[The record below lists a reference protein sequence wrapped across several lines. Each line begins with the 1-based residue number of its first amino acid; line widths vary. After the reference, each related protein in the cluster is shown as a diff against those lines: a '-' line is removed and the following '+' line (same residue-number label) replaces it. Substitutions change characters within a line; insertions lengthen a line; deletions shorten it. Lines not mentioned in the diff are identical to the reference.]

1 MEYTVG
7 SSPRRVAAVNN
18 NSSSSRRGGSSIG
31 SASSQSLSS
40 PSIPMSYST
49 DTSADRLVAGA
60 SPLATTTTLDNEQGG
75 GGEIAVKALSAA
87 YDLPPAYDLHRSSEN
102 NTTAPAGK
110 KYTNYNNNTTTNN
123 NANANSNS
131 TAAAVG
137 GKKGEPSSSLLPS
150 MTRMMAGSSMN
161 GFGSFGTSA
170 SSSKYT
176 TEDSLGDSYYLG
188 EDDDEDNETNL
199 HSSVASLSMSS
210 PNRNGSGSGSR
221 IGGNV
226 HEDGGIA
233 TAAGGG
239 GGGGSSSV
247 MDFFSNN
254 TQHNDTTTTQNNN
267 SNSNNNNA
275 SRDTNIEGS
284 NAVED
289 VTTIIGHNYN
299 TLLTILSN
307 PEAFTDDN
315 SNSNVM
321 MVEHIKQQTQQS
333 TNKYRYTI
341 TKY

>member
-18 NSSSSRRGGSSIG
+18 NSSRSRRGGSSIG
-31 SASSQSLSS
+31 SASSQSSSS

-60 SPLATTTTLDNEQGG
+60 SPLATTTTTLDNEQGG

-102 NTTAPAGK
+102 TTTAPAGK
-110 KYTNYNNNTTTNN
+110 KYKNYNNNTTTNN

-137 GKKGEPSSSLLPS
+137 GKKGEASSSLL
-150 MTRMMAGSSMN
+150 AGSMN

-210 PNRNGSGSGSR
+210 PYRSGSGSR

-254 TQHNDTTTTQNNN
+254 TQHNDTTTTQNNSN

-275 SRDTNIEGS
+275 SRYTNNEGS
-284 NAVED
+284 TAVED
-289 VTTIIGHNYN
+289 VTTIIRQNYN

-333 TNKYRYTI
+333 TNKYRYSI
-341 TKY
+341 YRQLLE

>member
-7 SSPRRVAAVNN
+7 SSPRRVAAANN
-18 NSSSSRRGGSSIG
+18 NSRNSRRGGSSIG
-31 SASSQSLSS
+31 SASSQSSS

-60 SPLATTTTLDNEQGG
+60 SPLATTATTSNNEQGG
-75 GGEIAVKALSAA
+75 GGEITVKALSAA

-102 NTTAPAGK
+102 NKTAPPGK

-131 TAAAVG
+131 TATVG
-137 GKKGEPSSSLLPS
+137 GRKGEPSSSLL
-150 MTRMMAGSSMN
+150 AGSMN

-210 PNRNGSGSGSR
+210 PNRSGSDSR
-221 IGGNV
+221 IGANV
-226 HEDGGIA
+226 QEGGK
-233 TAAGGG
+233 
-239 GGGGSSSV
+239 SSV

-254 TQHNDTTTTQNNN
+254 TQHNDTTTTQNNSN

-275 SRDTNIEGS
+275 SRYTNNEGS
-284 NAVED
+284 TAVED
-289 VTTIIGHNYN
+289 VTTIIRQNYN

-333 TNKYRYTI
+333 TNKYRIVSIASY
-341 TKY
+341 

>member
-1 MEYTVG
+1 
-7 SSPRRVAAVNN
+7 
-18 NSSSSRRGGSSIG
+18 
-31 SASSQSLSS
+31 
-40 PSIPMSYST
+40 MSYST

-60 SPLATTTTLDNEQGG
+60 SPLATTATTSNNEQGG
-75 GGEIAVKALSAA
+75 GGEITVKALSAA

-102 NTTAPAGK
+102 NKTAPPGK

-131 TAAAVG
+131 TATVG
-137 GKKGEPSSSLLPS
+137 GRKGEPSSSLL
-150 MTRMMAGSSMN
+150 AGSMN

-210 PNRNGSGSGSR
+210 PNRSGSGSGSR
-221 IGGNV
+221 IGANV
-226 HEDGGIA
+226 QEGGK
-233 TAAGGG
+233 
-239 GGGGSSSV
+239 SSV

-267 SNSNNNNA
+267 NSSNSNSSNNNA
-275 SRDTNIEGS
+275 SRDTNNEGS
-284 NAVED
+284 TAVED
-289 VTTIIGHNYN
+289 VTTIIRQNYN

-307 PEAFTDDN
+307 PEAFTDAI
-315 SNSNVM
+315 
-321 MVEHIKQQTQQS
+321 EWQQQRDDGGAYQTAD
-333 TNKYRYTI
+333 TTI
-341 TKY
+341 NQ